1 DTTQTRSASE
11 AHGLTPKAFVDQN
24 LAWLVFGLL
33 GAVVSGA
40 ALTALL
46 RRIASPLLAIGVRRR
61 SVSAMSK
68 TVALLVAETV
78 SLMSVALGQAVVA
91 AARWYMAPRASAP
104 LGPWRFPTVPLV
116 MALVIG
122 VLPAAMVNMVPYRRK
137 TVKRR
142 GINM

>member
-1 DTTQTRSASE
+1 M
-11 AHGLTPKAFVDQN
+11 DQN

-122 VLPAAMVNMVPYRRK
+122 VLPAAMVNMVPSRRK
-137 TVKRR
+137 T
-142 GINM
+142 